1 MFAFKKL
8 VGALLFPNTILLAL
22 LGVGVLLLW
31 IGSRRR
37 HARVIITI
45 AAAGFFLMSYT
56 SIWSFLVRN
65 LEYRYPVLD
74 TARNDLAEM
83 KWVVVLGG
91 GGTEN
96 DSLPAASQLNPQSVA
111 RVVEGIRI
119 LKSSPQAK
127 LLLSGD
133 SSAVNMQ
140 GVAQMLGI
148 EPDRTVIEKIARDTE
163 QEAIEVQRI
172 VGNDRFV
179 LVTSAIH
186 LPRSMAL
193 FMKRGMT
200 PVPAPADFLVRPSPE
215 EPSSPS
221 SFWGFGGIFPA
232 SAGATRADAMIH
244 EYLGLLWGKL
254 SGRI

>member
-8 VGALLFPNTILLAL
+8 LGALLFPNTILLAL
-22 LGVGVLLLW
+22 LVVGVLMLW

-37 HARVIITI
+37 LARVIITI

-56 SIWSFLVRN
+56 ATWSFLVRN

-74 TARNDLAEM
+74 TARSELAEM

-91 GGTEN
+91 GGTDN
-96 DSLPAASQLNPQSVA
+96 DILPAASQLNPQSVA
-111 RVVEGIRI
+111 RVVEGIRV
-119 LKSSPQAK
+119 LKSSPNAK

-140 GVAQMLGI
+140 GVAQMLGV

-163 QEAIEVQRI
+163 QEAVEVQRI

-193 FMKRGMT
+193 FEKRGMT
-200 PVPAPADFLVRPSPE
+200 PIPAPADFLVRPSSQE
-215 EPSSPS
+215 EASSS
-221 SFWGFGGIFPA
+221 WGFGGIFPA
-232 SAGATRADAMIH
+232 TAGATRADATIH

-254 SGRI
+254 SGQI